1 MAKTLNTRISLRYDT
16 YTNWKEKNPTLLAG
30 EIAVVVI
37 PAETNQVPQE
47 PAVLFKVGDGTTD
60 FNTLPYACGL
70 AADVYDWAKA
80 SVKPTYTAD
89 EIDGLSDYVSGKI
102 QDSNTTYTLEQDTA
116 DTHILILK
124 KQDVG
129 ETEWTEVTR
138 ITTADTKYDDA
149 IAANATAIATN
160 AGDIAALEAL
170 VGETAVATQ
179 ITNAIE
185 ALKLAETYDA
195 KGAAAAALEE
205 AKAYAD
211 GKDAAI
217 AEAKGAADAAQAAA
231 DAAQGDV
238 DALEGKVGEVAEG
251 KTVVGLIGENTSAIA
266 KNAEDI
272 AANTAA
278 IEVLNGSGDGS
289 VTKTVTDA
297 INEFAAAMTDDGV
310 VNTYKE
316 ALDYI
321 STHGGE
327 YTTLLGTVTN
337 QGTAIEK
344 NASDIQANDAA
355 IKANGALIAANATAI
370 EALQA
375 KVGDSD
381 VSTQVGEAIEGA
393 LKLEGGA
400 EKYALASDL
409 SVTNGNV
416 SKNAEDIAA
425 LDGSLAAIA
434 KSGNVNALVQDE
446 GDYLIFNC
454 GSAAD
459 SF

>member
-16 YTNWKEKNPTLLAG
+16 YANWNEKNPTLLAG

-37 PAETNQVPQE
+37 PADTKQVSQE
-47 PAVLFKVGDGTTD
+47 PAILFKVGDGTTD
-60 FNTLPYACGL
+60 FKTLPYACGL

-80 SVKPTYTAD
+80 AVKPEYTAA
-89 EIDGLSDYVSGKI
+89 EITGLTDYINGEI
-102 QDSNTTYTLEQDTA
+102 QDTNTTYTLEQDAA
-116 DTHILILK
+116 DAHVLILK
-124 KQDVG
+124 KKEIG

-149 IAANATAIATN
+149 IAANAGNIATN
-160 AGDIAALEAL
+160 AGDIAALKAL

-205 AKAYAD
+205 AKTYAD

-238 DALEGKVGEVAEG
+238 DALEGKVGTVEEG
-251 KTVVGLIGENTSAIA
+251 KTVVGMISENTAAIS

-272 AANTAA
+272 AANAAA

-289 VTKTVTDA
+289 VTKTVTNA
-297 INEFAAAMTDDGV
+297 INEFAAHMTDDGV

-316 ALDYI
+316 ALKYI
-321 STHGGE
+321 AEHGGE
-327 YTTLLGTVTN
+327 YTALLGTVTN
-337 QGTAIEK
+337 QGEAIEK
-344 NASDIQANDAA
+344 NAADIQTNAAA
-355 IKANGALIAANATAI
+355 ISTNGELIAANAEAI

-375 KVGDSD
+375 KVGDTD
-381 VSTQVGEAIEGA
+381 VTAQIGEAIEDA
-393 LKLEGGA
+393 LKLEDGS
-400 EKYALASDL
+400 EKYALAADL
-409 SVTNGNV
+409 AATNGNV

-425 LDGSLAAIA
+425 LDASLAAIA
-434 KSGNVNALVQDE
+434 KSGNVNDLIQDE
-446 GDYLIFNC
+446 GDYLVFNC
-454 GSAAD
+454 GGAAD